1 MRQHG
6 SEGAGWFADGAVCFL
21 LLGGYHS
28 GGEADLPVILLSLL
42 HLLVQQQLEHPH
54 LPHLLLGTCRHHT
67 GETDPHPEIQVN
79 LI

>member
-42 HLLVQQQLEHPH
+42 HLLVQQ
-54 LPHLLLGTCRHHT
+54 
-67 GETDPHPEIQVN
+67 
-79 LI
+79 